1 MMKISKFSKSVVAGA
16 TVLASTVLSAA
27 PVTIDAAAQADVT
40 DSVANGGAFL
50 IAVTL
55 SGIAFIALAR
65 IVKRA

>member
-27 PVTIDAAAQADVT
+27 PVTIDAAAQTDVT

-55 SGIAFIALAR
+55 AGISFVALTRMLRKA
-65 IVKRA
+65 